1 MSDGTAGQL
10 LEDFIRALNGNVFL
24 REFAVSSG
32 RIDVPAGEVEIADTM
47 VLLRGLVLVYQ
58 LKEREPDADCS
69 EAALQRWFERKI
81 SGVAV
86 GQIAGTLAYL
96 RDHAGQAV
104 TNDRGH
110 TVALPVDVGVLASL
124 VIYRAESSPSFR
136 GLSGRTSSRAGF
148 VHFFE
153 ASDYFDIC
161 AFLRTPVEIAKYLGF
176 RQVGLGA
183 TEGSR
188 EVSERALLGQFLLEA
203 SGPPDERYAEAF
215 DHLVDVGED
224 HDLSFILQNLGDRV
238 DYRSGDE
245 SDTSHYAILQEL
257 ASLPRTGLAAFKARL
272 KLCVEAVR
280 SGEFRNPTHFAD
292 PAGDCGF
299 LITPWDTHLGI
310 PQEAYLRTLTELSK
324 YSFGA
329 GRQVGVCVSLES
341 EALYILWC
349 HIKRPHVVDTSLDAA
364 LAADDCPLPPTAAR
378 NIPTYDFD
386 TEGLERLLSSDDE

>member
-1 MSDGTAGQL
+1 MFLKFFGKDRDPATLSQRDW
-10 LEDFIRALNGNVFL
+10 DRFIRD
-24 REFAVSSG
+24 RRSG
-32 RIDVPAGEVEIADTM
+32 RVGPSGKPVSDRTGLEVPARGPQLAREVEGRAGSAPPRVEPAQRPEDAH
-47 VLLRGLVLVYQ
+47 G
-58 LKEREPDADCS
+58 EEPDPG
-69 EAALQRWFERKI
+69 AA
-81 SGVAV
+81 
-86 GQIAGTLAYL
+86 
-96 RDHAGQAV
+96 H
-104 TNDRGH
+104 
-110 TVALPVDVGVLASL
+110 
-124 VIYRAESSPSFR
+124 
-136 GLSGRTSSRAGF
+136 RAG
-148 VHFFE
+148 
-153 ASDYFDIC
+153 I
-161 AFLRTPVEIAKYLGF
+161 RGPVGSVAGDGLALSCGF
-176 RQVGLGA
+176 GH
-183 TEGSR
+183 
-188 EVSERALLGQFLLEA
+188 RA
-203 SGPPDERYAEAF
+203 YAEAF

-329 GRQVGVCVSLES
+329 GRQVGACVSLES